1 MWVLLRLL
9 LVARLLL
16 RRVLFVLLVGLAF
29 LVGFHAFFGDEIDG
43 ADFDAGFDETHC
55 VVG

>member
-1 MWVLLRLL
+1 VWVLLRLL

-16 RRVLFVLLVGLAF
+16 RRVLLVLLVGLAF